1 MFTDTLYNVGK
12 SKVGFDSNNY
22 DSVFF
27 DAQPVTESRIILETL
42 RDKIFV
48 DNLEAEYNKL
58 FLSSIR
64 YAFSE
69 QPNIDWAF
77 KTSFVKAQHNLGEL
91 AQKVTFKND
100 NLESYQTYINEVKP
114 YKTKVRE
121 FVSSY

>member
-58 FLSSIR
+58 FLSTAQNTYLPTLTLSVP
-64 YAFSE
+64 SSN
-69 QPNIDWAF
+69 PGG
-77 KTSFVKAQHNLGEL
+77 VK
-91 AQKVTFKND
+91 
-100 NLESYQTYINEVKP
+100 S
-114 YKTKVRE
+114 
-121 FVSSY
+121 